1 MATILRVHCLQVPVR
16 EISQELTKRNLQ
28 MMKSEEFCKQQNK
41 FVELEWDLTQLPQD
55 GQVQRKLEAAL
66 LSLFL

>member
-1 MATILRVHCLQVPVR
+1 
-16 EISQELTKRNLQ
+16 

-41 FVELEWDLTQLPQD
+41 FVELEWDLTQLLQD